1 MRLILILTLLT
12 SCTEYRPSGKLC
24 MSREGIQIARRIPGG
39 KRRWSKMVLLY
50 HGPSIS
56 YGEWI
61 RCVRVDL
68 PFND

>member
-24 MSREGIQIARRIPGG
+24 QNREGIQIASRVPAG
-39 KRRWSKMVLLY
+39 KRRWSKMVLFY
-50 HGPSIS
+50 HGAPMP

-61 RCVRVDL
+61 RCARVDL
-68 PFND
+68 PYND